1 MIRADDIWL
10 SAGGRWV
17 LQGLSLDVG
26 RGELVAVTGPNGA
39 GKSLLARALAGL
51 SPLSR
56 GKVTVDGIDVRRRRA
71 RRMVGYL
78 PQQCGLYD
86 YLTVEE
92 SLRFYAALA
101 GVSWRQ
107 RKKVCGD
114 LLELVGLARAGG
126 LEVSR
131 LSPGQRQRLA
141 LARTLAGDPAALI
154 LDEPLAG
161 LDADGRA
168 DVRHL
173 LAELVGMGKTVVV
186 TVGDPDGLTL
196 HQRWHLAGGVLKGG
210 EVA

>member
-1 MIRADDIWL
+1 MIRADGLWL

-17 LQGLSLDVG
+17 LQGISLDLG
-26 RGELVAVTGPNGA
+26 RGELAAVTGPNGA

-56 GKVTVDGIDVRRRRA
+56 GKVTVDGIDIRRRKA

-78 PQQCGLYD
+78 PQQCGVYD

-92 SLRFYAALA
+92 NLRFYAAVA

-107 RKKVCGD
+107 RKRVCGD
-114 LLELVGLARAGG
+114 LLELVGLAKAGG
-126 LEVSR
+126 QEVSR

-141 LARTLAGDPAALI
+141 LARTLAGDPAALV

-168 DVRHL
+168 DIRHL
-173 LAELVGMGKTVVV
+173 LAELAGMGKAIVV
-186 TVGDPDGLTL
+186 TVGDPDGLAL
-196 HQRWHLAGGVLKGG
+196 DRRWQLAEGLLKGG